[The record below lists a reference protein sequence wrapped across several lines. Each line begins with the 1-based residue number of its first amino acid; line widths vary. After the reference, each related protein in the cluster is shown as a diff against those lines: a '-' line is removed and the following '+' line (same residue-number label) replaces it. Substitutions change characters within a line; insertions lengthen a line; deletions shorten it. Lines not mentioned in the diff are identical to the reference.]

1 MILRTQEGIR
11 INQVYLSLF
20 AVLVGIVAGFGAII
34 FRWMIALIHNLAFLG
49 KFSFI
54 YDANV
59 HTPLS
64 AWGPYVIL
72 IPVIGAIVVVFL
84 VKNFAPEAKGHGVP
98 EVMDAIYY
106 NDGKIRPVVSIV
118 KSIAS
123 SVSIGTGGAVGR
135 EGPIVQIGSSFGS
148 SIGQIFHL
156 APQQT
161 ITLVAC
167 GAAGGIAATFNTPL
181 GGILFAIEL
190 ILPEFSARTFIPVA
204 ISTAVAT
211 FISTM
216 FLGSSPAF
224 IVPPYSLG
232 SPIEFIFYV
241 GLGVF
246 IGASSVIFID
256 LLYRSEDFFES
267 LKMND
272 YTRHTIGMLFVGV
285 LGYLFMKNFH
295 HYYILGV
302 GYSTVSDILVNVL
315 TNPVFLFALVLSKLL
330 VTSITLGSGGSGGI
344 FSPSLFMGA
353 AIGGMYGTLLN
364 HMFPQFITNPA
375 AYAIVGMS
383 GMVGGAT
390 GATVTAVVMTFEMT
404 RNYHIILPIIITAAV
419 ADAIRRALCSDSI
432 YTRKLARR
440 GHSIP
445 DVFQMNILMIKR
457 VKEVMNK
464 KVITVTED
472 ESIMNLLTDYART
485 DVMSFIITDSNREKI
500 KGIVTLKY
508 ALGVK
513 DKNTPI
519 SSIVKKDFVTAKEN
533 EMIFTVLAKMT
544 LKNSPGALIT
554 KTGKCEHVS
563 DVIGVLPKERIVTVL
578 AERLRLFY

>member
-1 MILRTQEGIR
+1 MDSRIQKEIR
-11 INQVYLSLF
+11 LNQTYLSLL
-20 AVLVGIVAGFGAII
+20 AVLVGVVAGFGAIV
-34 FRWMIALIHNLAFLG
+34 FRYMIAVIHNITFLG
-49 KFSFI
+49 KFSFL

-64 AWGPYVIL
+64 PWGAYMIF
-72 IPVIGAIVVVFL
+72 IPVIGAVVVAFI

-106 NDGKIRPVVSIV
+106 NDGKIRPIVSIV

-148 SIGQIFHL
+148 TVGQLFHL

-167 GAAGGIAATFNTPL
+167 GAAGGISATFNTPL

-190 ILPEFSARTFIPVA
+190 MLPEFSARTFIPVA

-211 FISTM
+211 FISTI

-224 IVPPYSLG
+224 IVPPYTLK
-232 SPIEFIFYV
+232 SPVEFVFYA

-246 IGASSVIFID
+246 IGVSAVIFIE
-256 LLYRSEDFFES
+256 LLYKLEDLFES
-267 LKMND
+267 LKGNY
-272 YTRHTIGMLFVGV
+272 YTRHMLGMLFVGV
-285 LGYLFMKNFH
+285 LGYLFMRRFH

-302 GYSTVSDILVNVL
+302 GYSTVSDILLNTLMNPAFLL
-315 TNPVFLFALVLSKLL
+315 TLALSKIL

-344 FSPSLFMGA
+344 FSPSLFLGA
-353 AIGGMYGTLLN
+353 TIGGMYGALIN
-364 HMFPQFITNPA
+364 HMIPNLAASPA
-375 AYAIVGMS
+375 AYAIVGMA
-383 GMVGGAT
+383 GMVASGT
-390 GATVTAVVMTFEMT
+390 GATVTAVVMIFEMT
-404 RNYHIILPIIITAAV
+404 RDYHVILPIIITAAI
-419 ADAIRRALCSDSI
+419 ADGIRRGICPDSI

-440 GHSIP
+440 SHFIP

-457 VKEVMNK
+457 IKEVMNTK
-464 KVITVTED
+464 IIAVTES
-472 ESIMNLLTDYART
+472 ESVANLITDYAQT
-485 DVMSFIITDSNREKI
+485 DVMSFVVTDRYKDKV
-500 KGIVTLKY
+500 KGIVTIKY
-508 ALGVK
+508 ALGIK
-513 DKNTPI
+513 DKNTPVSNI
-519 SSIVKKDFVTAKEN
+519 MKRDFVCTKED
-533 EMIFTVLAKMT
+533 EMVFTVLTKMT
-544 LKNSPGALIT
+544 LKNSPGAVVT

-563 DVIGVLPKERIVTVL
+563 DIVGMLPKERIVTVL
-578 AERLRLFY
+578 AERLKLFY